1 MLKSAPVGFSWT
13 TFFFGPFPALFRGD
27 LKWFIIM
34 LIVGVFTIWIA
45 NFIIFGAI
53 YNKRYLVDLMSKG
66 FTPADEHSRNV
77 LAQKGIVITGG
88 PLPANQSVPQPTPV
102 VTPAPP
108 AAPTPGRYTKTSK
121 PGVSDPRDRS
131 IPRRHHHTGRRCHR
145 DRLQSR
151 QGQAGIG
158 RPSKPRARRDAGTTE
173 RHARLCLSVIAGSR
187 TARRPRAMIRRHEQ
201 KLARRGSYERYNRTD
216 ASFLR
221 RRRNDPE
228 AGRGELPE
236 ARDSRASSQRGK
248 CPGEV

>member
-1 MLKSAPVGFSWT
+1 MTVSLRHTHSGMLKSAPVGFSWT

-108 AAPTPGRYTKTSK
+108 AAPTPVAT
-121 PGVSDPRDRS
+121 
-131 IPRRHHHTGRRCHR
+131 PRRAN
-145 DRLQSR
+145 LESQ
-151 QGQAGIG
+151 IL
-158 RPSKPRARRDAGTTE
+158 E
-173 RHARLCLSVIAGSR
+173 
-187 TARRPRAMIRRHEQ
+187 TARSQGGIVTPADVAIETACNLDKAKQ
-201 KLARRGSYERYNRTD
+201 ELDDLVNRGHVEMRV
-216 ASFLR
+216 
-221 RRRNDPE
+221 RRNGTLVYAFPSLLGAE
-228 AGRGELPE
+228 
-236 ARDSRASSQRGK
+236 QREDLE
-248 CPGEV
+248 P

>member
-1 MLKSAPVGFSWT
+1 MTVSLRHTHSGMLKSAPIGFSWT

-88 PLPANQSVPQPTPV
+88 PLPANNSGRNSS
-102 VTPAPP
+102 
-108 AAPTPGRYTKTSK
+108 AASRAHSGRYTKTSK

-131 IPRRHHHTGRRCHR
+131 IPRRHRHTGRRCHR

-201 KLARRGSYERYNRTD
+201 S
-216 ASFLR
+216 S
-221 RRRNDPE
+221 
-228 AGRGELPE
+228 RGEDHMNDTIGLTP
-236 ARDSRASSQRGK
+236 AFSGG
-248 CPGEV
+248 GE